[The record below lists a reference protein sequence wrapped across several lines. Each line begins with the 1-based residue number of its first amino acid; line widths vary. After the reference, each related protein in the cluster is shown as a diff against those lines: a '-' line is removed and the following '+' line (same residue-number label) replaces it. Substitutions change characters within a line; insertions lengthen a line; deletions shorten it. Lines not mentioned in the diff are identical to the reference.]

1 MSVQFLLR
9 GPYAKVALLKL
20 TNPPVNGLS
29 VSLRREIVAALDRA
43 HGERGVQ
50 ACLLVGS
57 GRTWPAGADIA
68 EFAGGLGGPAFA
80 SPTLNEGIAA
90 LEQST
95 LPTIAAIHGTALGGG
110 LETALGCHW
119 RVATPR

>member
-9 GPYAKVALLKL
+9 GPSANVALLKL

-29 VSLRREIVAALDRA
+29 VSLRREIVAALDREQ
-43 HGERGVQ
+43 GEAGVE
-50 ACLLVGS
+50 AALLIGS

-68 EFAGGLGGPAFA
+68 EFAGGLGGAAFA
-80 SPTLNEGIAA
+80 TPTLNEVIAA